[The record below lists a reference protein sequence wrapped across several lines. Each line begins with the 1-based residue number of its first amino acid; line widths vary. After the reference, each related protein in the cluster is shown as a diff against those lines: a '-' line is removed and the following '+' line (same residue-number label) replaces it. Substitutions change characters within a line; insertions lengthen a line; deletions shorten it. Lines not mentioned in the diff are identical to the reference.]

1 MTTSTN
7 SNSFDSEIYREKY
20 TEFNEKV
27 NKYYELKSI
36 YEEAIQDKKKK
47 IKKNGLA
54 LRSSKKEI
62 ADAFQKYTPKCVSC
76 SRDVGSVFNKK
87 KIDGVYHL
95 IAVCGSTEQPCQL
108 NIDIKM
114 GDIMNL
120 YKMKKTN
127 EKMIK
132 QYIDE
137 IIIIKNDELFGF
149 IDEDAAV
156 EKWSA
161 VNEKLDEEIDEYRE
175 VLTSYLQKLN
185 NSENMPRIKEI
196 NKQLTE
202 LVLTSKKNVSSF
214 HSTGNSKFIRETAEV
229 YVNEII
235 PVVTELNSLQYK
247 QMLMEYNKESKEHC
261 LVQKNIMTD
270 TFHLHGDAEVIS
282 FEMGKQV
289 QYKAPTNT
297 GKPEEDFS
305 QGQLTDNI
313 IDMSMRNASESDD
326 ETEVDKNDEPE
337 KQPEQTQT
345 QVPLSSIRLEED
357 PEESDAESVAESDA
371 DSVISDASSN
381 DSEPLPPIKIGIP
394 LDSSSSDGS
403 IPPPP
408 PPLDENKQETT

>member
-1 MTTSTN
+1 MVTSTN
-7 SNSFDSEIYREKY
+7 SNSFDVELYREQN
-20 TEFNEKV
+20 TDFNEKV

-54 LRSSKKEI
+54 LRWSNRELS
-62 ADAFQKYTPKCVSC
+62 DAFQKYTPKCVSC
-76 SRDVGSVFNKK
+76 SRDVGTVFDKK
-87 KIDGVYHL
+87 KKDSVYHL
-95 IAVCGSTEQPCQL
+95 TATCGSTDQPCQL

-114 GDIMNL
+114 GDIIDI

-127 EKMIK
+127 EKLIK

-149 IDEDAAV
+149 INEDTAV
-156 EKWSA
+156 EKWNV
-161 VNEKLDEEIDEYRE
+161 VNEKLDAEIDEYRE
-175 VLTSYLQKLN
+175 VLTSYLQKIN

-202 LVLTSKKNVSSF
+202 LVLTSKKNISSF
-214 HSTGNSKFIRETAEV
+214 HSIGNSKFIRETAEV

-235 PVVTELNSLQYK
+235 PLVTELNSLQYK
-247 QMLMEYNKESKEHC
+247 QMIVEYNKESKEHY
-261 LVQKNIMTD
+261 LVQKNIMSD
-270 TFHLHGDAEVIS
+270 TFHFHGDAEVIS

-289 QYKAPTNT
+289 QNKVQINN
-297 GKPEEDFS
+297 GEPEEEFS
-305 QGQLTDNI
+305 QGPLTDNI

-326 ETEVDKNDEPE
+326 ELEVAQEQE
-337 KQPEQTQT
+337 QEQEQPSNQP
-345 QVPLSSIRLEED
+345 PLTSIKLQED
-357 PEESDAESVAESDA
+357 PEESDTESVAESDA

-381 DSEPLPPIKIGIP
+381 DSEPLPPIKIGMAI
-394 LDSSSSDGS
+394 DSSSSDGS

-408 PPLDENKQETT
+408 PPLDENTEELK